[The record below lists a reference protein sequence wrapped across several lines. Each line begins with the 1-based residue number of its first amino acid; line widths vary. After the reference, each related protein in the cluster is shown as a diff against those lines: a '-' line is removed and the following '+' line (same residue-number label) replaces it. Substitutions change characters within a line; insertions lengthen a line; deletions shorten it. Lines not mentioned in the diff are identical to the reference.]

1 MPLHLFRPNAAYVR
15 FLALDRDV
23 FRHVAAYVRFL
34 ALDRDV
40 FRHVA
45 AYDPLPLRTGYVQAI
60 CHQCGHS
67 FNSGNV
73 MTGGSSGTLQHNTSQ
88 VSTMR
93 RHRAD
98 P

>member
-1 MPLHLFRPNAAYVR
+1 MWRHTSVFS
-15 FLALDRDV
+15 LDRDV

-45 AYDPLPLRTGYVQAI
+45 AYDPLPLRTGDVQAI